1 MANETT
7 ITLVGNVV
15 REVELKFT
23 PSGHA
28 VANFTVASTPRT
40 FDKNTNEWR
49 DGDPLFILCDIW
61 RQPAENVAATLT
73 KGMRVIVTGAL
84 RVRQYDRDDGSK
96 GTSVEMTVDEVG
108 PSLRYATATVTRTPS
123 GGGQQQSTQPA
134 GKPSATPAENAAAWG
149 APAPTQQTGGAAWG
163 QTEAPF

>member
-73 KGMRVIVTGAL
+73 KGQRVTVTGDL
-84 RVRQYDRDDGSK
+84 RAREYDRSDGGK
-96 GTSVEMTVDEVG
+96 GLSLDLSVDEIG
-108 PSLRYATATVTRTPS
+108 PTLAKFKT
-123 GGGQQQSTQPA
+123 A

-163 QTEAPF
+163 QTEVPF